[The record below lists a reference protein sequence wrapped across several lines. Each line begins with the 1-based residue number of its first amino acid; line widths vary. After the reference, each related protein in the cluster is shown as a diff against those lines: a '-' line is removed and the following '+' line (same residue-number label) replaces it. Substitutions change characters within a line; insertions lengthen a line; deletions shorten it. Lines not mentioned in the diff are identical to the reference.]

1 MNMPPRSTSV
11 WFDASPDERR
21 YPALSGMVRAEYVV
35 VGAGIVGVMTA
46 WRLAVAGRRVVL
58 LEKNHVGTGDTGF
71 TTAFLTR
78 VPDTSAASLAK
89 RYGKEFVRKVFA
101 ATTAAQEYARELIA
115 SEHIDCD
122 FQDCT
127 SFNYAYRL
135 NDETLAAEWEVVKDA
150 DPQAQF
156 LVDPVAGEDPK
167 MLIAEALVFKREAR
181 FHVRK
186 FLFGLLAKA
195 VAKRIQVFE
204 ESEVT
209 DFSVGRFG
217 VTVKTAR
224 GTVKAKKAI
233 FMTGLPIGAFSELR
247 SVVEPRI
254 TFALAASYTS
264 GAPISDNL
272 FWDTDSPYQYYRLFD
287 HRTAS
292 IVLGGEDR
300 GAAEKVDSADA
311 KPHEKLQ
318 QFLQKR
324 ASGQYTITH
333 QWSGSLFET
342 EDGLPCIDQHPH
354 YGGKVIVATGFG
366 GNGMVIGGMLGSW
379 IAADLAMGQA
389 NAHAPL
395 FSFRRTGV
403 KIAKPSPR
411 KSPFTIA
418 QRALRWIL
426 PIVFLALLP
435 LPAYVFF
442 TARNGLAFLQGTD
455 FQTANLLLFPLLGLY
470 AFFFVWAQIIIGSS
484 INPLRRVF
492 PGIEKFHRIEG
503 VVAFLFA
510 VTHPSMLFLGVGPAA
525 YLAYEFVDP
534 AKKFFVFL
542 AQFALLLMFCTVG
555 TALLRKTRMF
565 QKIWRKI
572 HYANYAVFVLV
583 WTHSWNIGSDVQSTN
598 LRYLWYFFGI
608 TAVLSTAWRIWRA
621 YHPAQLARPAGARSF
636 VKVATAD
643 QLKEGALTCVEA
655 KGQKIVLLK
664 IGETISAIDNTCS
677 HAGGPLCDGALSG
690 TVVECPW
697 HGSKFDVTTGA
708 VVGGPARSPQTAYKV
723 RITGND
729 VEVEV

>member
-1 MNMPPRSTSV
+1 MEAEVKKTSP
-11 WFDASPDERR
+11 WFDAVPDERR
-21 YPALSGMVRAEYVV
+21 YPALAGVVRCDVMV

-46 WRLAVAGRRVVL
+46 WRLAAAGRRVVL
-58 LEKNHVGTGDTGF
+58 LEKNHIGTGDTGF

-78 VPDTSAASLAK
+78 VPDTSAASLAE
-89 RYGKEFVRKVFA
+89 RYGKEFVARVFA

-127 SFNYAYRL
+127 SFNCAYRP
-135 NDETLAAEWEVVKDA
+135 NDETLVAEWEVVKDA
-150 DPQAQF
+150 DSQAQF
-156 LVDPVAGEDPK
+156 LAEPVAAELSGAP
-167 MLIAEALVFKREAR
+167 IAEALVFKREAR

-186 FLFGLLAKA
+186 FLFGLLARPT
-195 VAKRIQVFE
+195 AKRIQVFE

-209 DFSVGRFG
+209 DVIPGWLGVSVKTRFG
-217 VTVKTAR
+217 V
-224 GTVKAKKAI
+224 VKAKKVI
-233 FMTGLPIGAFSELR
+233 FTTGLPISALSELR
-247 SVVEPRI
+247 AVVEPRI
-254 TFALAASYTS
+254 TFALAASYGKS
-264 GAPISDNL
+264 APISDNL

-287 HRTAS
+287 QDKTS

-300 GAAEKVDSADA
+300 GASEKADPTSP
-311 KPHEKLQ
+311 KPHEKLE
-318 QFLQKR
+318 QFLKKR
-324 ASGQYTITH
+324 ASGKFTITH

-342 EDGLPCIDQHPH
+342 EDGLPYIDQHPH
-354 YGGKVIVATGFG
+354 YGNKVIVATGFG
-366 GNGMVIGGMLGSW
+366 GNGMVMGGMLGSW
-379 IAADLAMGQA
+379 IASDLAMGKA

-395 FSFRRTGV
+395 FSFRRTNV
-403 KIAKPSPR
+403 AIAKPTPR
-411 KSPFTIA
+411 KSAFTPL
-418 QRALRWIL
+418 QRGLRWLL
-426 PIVFLALLP
+426 PLIFLALLP

-442 TARNGLAFLQGTD
+442 TARNGLAFLQGVD
-455 FQTANLLLFPLLGLY
+455 FKTANLLLFPLLGLY

-484 INPLRRVF
+484 LNPLRRVF

-510 VTHPSMLFLGVGPAA
+510 VTHPTLLFLGVGLAA
-525 YLAYEFVDP
+525 YLAYEFVAP
-534 AKKFFVFL
+534 EQKLFVL
-542 AQFALLLMFCTVG
+542 MAQAGLFLMFLTVG

-572 HYANYAVFVLV
+572 HFANYAVFALV
-583 WTHSWNIGSDVQSTN
+583 WVHSWNIGSDVQPTN

-608 TAVLSTAWRIWRA
+608 TAVAATTWRIWRA
-621 YHPAQLARPAGARSF
+621 YHPAQMARPAGAREF
-636 VKVATAD
+636 VKVTTLD

-664 IGETISAIDNTCS
+664 IGEIISAIDNTCS
-677 HAGGPLCDGALSG
+677 HAGGPLCDGALTG

-697 HGSKFDVTTGA
+697 HGSKFDLTTGA
-708 VVGGPARSPQTAYKV
+708 VVVGPARSPQQRYNV